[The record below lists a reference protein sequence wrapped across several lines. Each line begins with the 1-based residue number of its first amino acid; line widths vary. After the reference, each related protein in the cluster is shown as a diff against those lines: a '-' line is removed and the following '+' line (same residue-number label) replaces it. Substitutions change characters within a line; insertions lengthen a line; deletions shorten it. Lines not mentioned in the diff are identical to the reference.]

1 LPKITIKYYKDKNDQ
16 IKKILNETKEKLEK
30 VLDEVDKK

>member
-1 LPKITIKYYKDKNDQ
+1 MKYSEAKNDQ